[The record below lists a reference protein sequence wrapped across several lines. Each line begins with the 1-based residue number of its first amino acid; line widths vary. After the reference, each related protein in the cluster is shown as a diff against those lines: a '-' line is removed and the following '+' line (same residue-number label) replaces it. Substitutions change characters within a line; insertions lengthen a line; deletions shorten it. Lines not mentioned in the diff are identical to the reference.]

1 MVSAGETAA
10 SLQFPFSYFISKL
23 CTLLENWHRLPRAQ
37 SRHHSCLGT
46 IKTQGMLQGE
56 GRGHEEGRAELRV
69 YSTEKKRT

>member
-10 SLQFPFSYFISKL
+10 SLNFPLSYFISKL
-23 CTLLENWHRLPRAQ
+23 CLLLENWCKLPRAQ
-37 SRHHSCLGT
+37 SHCRSCLGI

-56 GRGHEEGRAELRV
+56 DKGDEERGAKPGV